1 MCSLLAK
8 ERRGEMSV
16 EGHIVEE
23 EGQEEEAEGFGRE
36 GEGNRGKEK
45 WEWRRVGKGGGRM

>member
-8 ERRGEMSV
+8 ERREEMSV

-23 EGQEEEAEGFGRE
+23 EGQEEEAEGFGRG